1 MFHASLRAASDGR
14 VRRGFAM
21 VLASAVSLT
30 FAAPALA
37 TSSGKRPPAKDPLER
52 LWSEYPLNPDVR
64 TPQPAVPNPSG
75 KPVAGTDTPGPPS
88 PSPPSSEPAGRSFP
102 IWGASLAAAALALLL
117 VLAVRLRFSTSQRS
131 PLRAVRGGGGIAM
144 SKFVRR
150 LLGGKPS
157 KPRVVI
163 PAVAAGES
171 EGDPTVERLQRY
183 LVKGS
188 EVMTDEPRSPS
199 GDANPQEDPALAGA
213 SYHQLGER
221 VSAILNAAEEAAKDI
236 RRLAKEEADRTREEA
251 HQTAAAQ
258 MDQVQRR
265 LETERHALEDLRAE
279 LDRRSRELDEEA
291 DVYREQ
297 KRREAE
303 AQAAEI
309 RRAAE
314 EAAKQAQGN
323 AVVLQRWLEGT
334 VPRFHEVT
342 DWLERVV
349 AEIPKTPQK
358 EGEPLN
364 ETVER
369 PQYAKS
375 R

>member
-1 MFHASLRAASDGR
+1 MALGCAA
-14 VRRGFAM
+14 
-21 VLASAVSLT
+21 LACAVSLMV
-30 FAAPALA
+30 ASPALA
-37 TSSGKRPPAKDPLER
+37 TDSGKRPPPKDPIER
-52 LWSEYPLNPDVR
+52 LWSEYPLNPPVR
-64 TPQPAVPNPSG
+64 TPQPPVPNASG
-75 KPVAGTDTPGPPS
+75 NPAAGADTSAPRS
-88 PSPPSSEPAGRSFP
+88 KSPPSSDTAGRAFP

-117 VLAVRLRFSTSQRS
+117 ILAVRLRFSTLQRS
-131 PLRAVRGGGGIAM
+131 PLRVVRAGGGTTM
-144 SKFVRR
+144 SQFVRR
-150 LLGGKPS
+150 LLGGRPS
-157 KPRVVI
+157 KPLVGN
-163 PAVAAGES
+163 PAVATGES
-171 EGDPTVERLQRY
+171 EGDPTVDRLQRY

-199 GDANPQEDPALAGA
+199 GDANPQEDPALADA

-221 VSAILNAAEEAAKDI
+221 VTAILNAAEEAAKDI

-258 MDQVQRR
+258 MEQAQRR
-265 LETERHALEDLRAE
+265 LETERRALEDLRGE

-291 DVYREQ
+291 DAYREQ

-303 AQAAEI
+303 TQAAEI

-323 AVVLQRWLEGT
+323 ALVLQRWLEGT

-358 EGEPLN
+358 EEQPSK